1 MHDIIIMSSLVCSGE
16 VGEFTAR
23 PQIRDESYYHY
34 WLTQYIGRE
43 GGREEGVRDNY

>member
-34 WLTQYIGRE
+34 WLTVYRE
-43 GGREEGVRDNY
+43 GGREGGGC